1 MIRRNSM
8 KISTRARYG
17 SRLMLE
23 LALYYGQKAV
33 LLKDIAKNEEISE
46 KYLSQIIIP
55 LKAAGLVNS
64 YRGAH
69 GGYVLAKAP
78 DQISLKDIVE
88 ILEGGLDLLSC
99 VGNGAVCNRTSIC
112 ATRDIWSLLGEKIS
126 QTLNSITLKD
136 LVNIHK
142 EKEEKVL
149 MYNI

>member
-1 MIRRNSM
+1 M

-17 SRLMLE
+17 TRLMLE

-64 YRGAH
+64 FRGAH

-78 DQISLKDIVE
+78 GQITLGDVVE

-99 VGNGAVCNRTSIC
+99 VGNGSVCNRASIC

-136 LVNIHK
+136 LVSIHK